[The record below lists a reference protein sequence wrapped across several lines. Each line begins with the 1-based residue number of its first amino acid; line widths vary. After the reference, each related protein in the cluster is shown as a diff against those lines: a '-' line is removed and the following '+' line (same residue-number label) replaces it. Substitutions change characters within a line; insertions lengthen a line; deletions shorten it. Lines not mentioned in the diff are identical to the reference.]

1 MHKLKLGFNFLFMY
15 DNPSSME
22 LIITA
27 LKVDTVVSVWQKRI
41 HTVCKPNDRFSTQT
55 ANESRNVLASDT
67 DGNSITKESFALGDS
82 IIFGERVSLFH
93 KVDVSVWSGTH
104 SPF

>member
-1 MHKLKLGFNFLFMY
+1 M
-15 DNPSSME
+15 
-22 LIITA
+22 
-27 LKVDTVVSVWQKRI
+27 
-41 HTVCKPNDRFSTQT
+41 
-55 ANESRNVLASDT
+55 LASDT
-67 DGNSITKESFALGDS
+67 GGNSITKESFALGDS

>member
-41 HTVCKPNDRFSTQT
+41 HTVCKPNDLKTFK
-55 ANESRNVLASDT
+55 AS
-67 DGNSITKESFALGDS
+67 ALKQQM
-82 IIFGERVSLFH
+82 RVEMC
-93 KVDVSVWSGTH
+93 
-104 SPF
+104 

>member
-27 LKVDTVVSVWQKRI
+27 LKVDTVVSVWQKRR
-41 HTVCKPNDRFSTQT
+41 HTVCKPNDLKTFK
-55 ANESRNVLASDT
+55 AS
-67 DGNSITKESFALGDS
+67 ALKQQM
-82 IIFGERVSLFH
+82 RVEMC
-93 KVDVSVWSGTH
+93 
-104 SPF
+104 